1 MSQTT
6 PAVPHEA
13 TTPLLRQISIV
24 RSLALYG
31 AQDVAR
37 ELCASIFLT
46 QSHALA
52 ANHEPWLGFVE
63 CTLLLGMKNL
73 LARLLRAT
81 HGAGVS
87 ASASG
92 AAGER
97 LHLTFSNG
105 SNLLLPSLRPDLG
118 VAARAEHVA
127 YWSERILVAARQ
139 AQSGLQLTSEAAGAE
154 VRGEGPTN
162 APAGAQPADAMVAW

>member
-1 MSQTT
+1 MSQPT
-6 PAVPHEA
+6 PALPFTG
-13 TTPLLRQISIV
+13 TTPLLRQISAV

-31 AQDVAR
+31 THDVAR
-37 ELCASIFLT
+37 ELCASIFLK

-52 ANHEPWLGFVE
+52 ATDEPWLGFVE

-87 ASASG
+87 ASTSG
-92 AAGER
+92 PSGER

-105 SNLLLPSLRPDLG
+105 SSLLIPSLRPDLG
-118 VAARAEHVA
+118 MTARAEHVA
-127 YWSERILVAARQ
+127 YWSERILAAARQ
-139 AQSGLQLTSEAAGAE
+139 AQSGLQLPLELAGADPQ
-154 VRGEGPTN
+154 GGTSTLS
-162 APAGAQPADAMVAW
+162 AADAQPAHAMIA